1 MLDRSAVGV
10 DAEQMTLAP
19 VDPAAG
25 ARDPQQRALV
35 GARHDA
41 HADDGLS
48 VPGKVLDLEAP
59 VGKCF
64 PEARHELALALRA
77 RRRAGQSVV
86 VHVLGSDELVD
97 SGQIPSIER
106 VFPKEPDAA
115 DKVVV
120 HFLS

>member
-1 MLDRSAVGV
+1 M
-10 DAEQMTLAP
+10 
-19 VDPAAG
+19 
-25 ARDPQQRALV
+25 

-41 HADDGLS
+41 HANDGLS

-64 PEARHELALALRA
+64 PEARHELPLALRA

-97 SGQIPSIER
+97 SGQIAAIER
-106 VFPKEPDAA
+106 VLPEAPDAA
-115 DKVVV
+115 HKVVV